1 MPNIGPMELIIVLA
15 IVLLIVGPKK
25 LPEMGSAMGRTI
37 RDFRKASSEMTEA
50 VKTDSQPDT
59 LQKEAAPDTSV
70 ETSAAPT
77 TEAAPA
83 IPSAEPS
90 SGAQTDK
97 ADESA

>member
-50 VKTDSQPDT
+50 VKTDSQPNT

>member
-1 MPNIGPMELIIVLA
+1 MPNIGPVELISVLA

-50 VKTDSQPDT
+50 VKTDSQPNT
-59 LQKEAAPDTSV
+59 LQKEAAPNASV

-83 IPSAEPS
+83 VPPAEPS
-90 SGAQTDK
+90 SGAKTDR
-97 ADESA
+97 ADKSA